1 MGAYADSSSS
11 LSLLN
16 LIHSPVAVAFL
27 SSPPAGVPKISK
39 ADAASCGYWRQAS
52 EGKAFYT
59 DADDHL
65 NCPVGAFTHGAP
77 MSPEKGQ
84 ELQGLIGTMIELKYL
99 QDDEVPV
106 IPHRTDQLKIAAYA
120 PLTEATFQADVVIFR
135 GNTRQ
140 IMLVSEAARRAG
152 VFEGNAPMGRPAC
165 AMLPQSIGSA
175 SGVVSVGCIGN
186 RVYTGLADDELYFA
200 VPGAAVARLLGEVE
214 TIVRANA
221 ELEKFHRARA
231 ATLGA

>member
-1 MGAYADSSSS
+1 MGHYTASSRALAS
-11 LSLLN
+11 LN
-16 LIHSPVAVAFL
+16 LTHAPVAVAFL
-27 SSPPAGVPKISK
+27 AAPPAGMAKIGK

-59 DADDHL
+59 EPDDHL

-77 MSPEKGQ
+77 MSPAKSQ
-84 ELQGLIGTMIELKYL
+84 ELQGLVGTMIELKYL
-99 QDDEVPV
+99 QDEEVPM
-106 IPHRTDQLKIAAYA
+106 IPHRTDPLQVAAYA
-120 PLTEATFQADVVIFR
+120 PLAEATFPADVVIFR
-135 GNTRQ
+135 GNSRQ

-186 RVYTGLADDELYFA
+186 RVYAGLADDELYFS
-200 VPGAAVARLLGEVE
+200 VPGAAVERLLAEVE
-214 TIVRANA
+214 TIVQANV

-231 ATLGA
+231 ASLGA